1 MSEMLWIILVCATG
15 TFLLRWVPLWHARRH
30 RQKRIAG
37 STAQRWLEGVGP
49 SAISALFVV
58 SAWGLLPTDERAG
71 RIVMVV
77 LALACVA
84 LLRLLRRGSV
94 ALPTLAGSVA
104 YGVLSH
110 FQG

>member
-1 MSEMLWIILVCATG
+1 MSEMLWVILVCAAG
-15 TFLLRWVPLWHARRH
+15 TFLLRWAPLWHARRH
-30 RQKRIAG
+30 KPKRAAG
-37 STAQRWLEGVGP
+37 LAAQRWLEGVGP
-49 SAISALFVV
+49 SAIAALFVV
-58 SAWGLLPTDERAG
+58 SAWGLLPNDERAG
-71 RIVMVV
+71 RIVMVM

-84 LLRLLRRGSV
+84 LLRLFRRGSV